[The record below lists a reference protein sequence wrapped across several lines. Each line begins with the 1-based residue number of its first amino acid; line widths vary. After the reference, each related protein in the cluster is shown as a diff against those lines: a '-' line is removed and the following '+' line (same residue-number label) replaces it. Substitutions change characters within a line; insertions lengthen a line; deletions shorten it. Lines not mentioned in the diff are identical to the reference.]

1 MNEDEI
7 TVSAWPAALVIKMR
21 LRAGVEQEF
30 SSWHAT
36 MSTLAVD
43 LPGFIS
49 AEVNAPV
56 PPSQPEWRII
66 QYFRSA
72 DQLHAWRESEPHRCL
87 LLEANALVE
96 ANGTLGLV
104 EEETAEVHADGTVTE
119 VITTY
124 VKPDKI
130 RDYQAWAARIHQAEA
145 QFPGYRGGFLQ
156 PPPSAKQ
163 PFWTKLVRFA
173 TPEQLDAWLNS
184 SARQGLLRE
193 HDALVSSWESHR
205 LPTSFAGW
213 FPSHHTTGA
222 SPPAW
227 KQSMLVVLVRFPI
240 VMMELRF
247 RSPLRQ
253 WTARSREHLHWARH
267 QRRADRLAV
276 HATRDQGMALVGAP
290 SAGKRQMDKP
300 DRHRVVGGVVGHR
313 DRGLLASALLR
324 RQAPNRRI
332 SRPSLIST
340 PAPPPSATTA
350 SLFAARRCSAPA
362 R

>member
-1 MNEDEI
+1 MNEEM
-7 TVSAWPAALVIKMR
+7 TVSAWPAAVVIKMR
-21 LRAGVEQEF
+21 LRSGVEQEF
-30 SSWHAT
+30 SSWHAK
-36 MSTLAVD
+36 MSTIAVD

-72 DQLHAWRESEPHRCL
+72 DQLRAWRESEPHRRL
-87 LLEANALVE
+87 LLEANAFVE
-96 ANGTLGLV
+96 AIGTRGLV
-104 EEETAEVHADGTVTE
+104 EEETAAVHADGTVTE

-130 RDYQAWAARIHQAEA
+130 RDYQAWAAKIHQAEA

-156 PPPSAKQ
+156 PPPSEKQ

-213 FPSHHTTGA
+213 FPSHHTTSA

-227 KQSMLVVLVRFPI
+227 KQSMLVVLVLFPI

-247 RSPLRQ
+247 LSPRLSGLHVAVSTFIGIVISVVLIAWPFMPLAIR
-253 WTARSREHLHWARH
+253 ALHWWVLPAQESPRWIH
-267 QRRADRLAV
+267 L
-276 HATRDQGMALVGAP
+276 TGI
-290 SAGKRQMDKP
+290 
-300 DRHRVVGGVVGHR
+300 
-313 DRGLLASALLR
+313 ALLV
-324 RQAPNRRI
+324 ALYAI
-332 SRPSLIST
+332 EI
-340 PAPPPSATTA
+340 
-350 SLFAARRCSAPA
+350 AACWHLLS
-362 R
+362 